1 MANEPIPRRDVSSS
15 RSWRDRLPRAIKR
28 VMTSTSGVSADRSL
42 NETLEGLSDAEVASR
57 IARYGFNEL
66 PSSKPPAIIRIAF
79 EVVREPMLLLPPVV
93 AVVIA
98 ITLDRERKTERAL
111 EALRDWSSPR
121 ALVVRP
127 CLNCYGTR
135 NCQHRID
142 CHESILASQH
152 SGHSSNA
159 KSCYVVGTRQRLSLS
174 RSGLVWA
181 IS

>member
-111 EALRDWSSPR
+111 EALRDWWVLGSALAFL
-121 ALVVRP
+121 ALVLYVPFLKALFPLSTLHPNGITLCAGVGAVR
-127 CLNCYGTR
+127 
-135 NCQHRID
+135 
-142 CHESILASQH
+142 LARWETLK
-152 SGHSSNA
+152 A
-159 KSCYVVGTRQRLSLS
+159 YQR
-174 RSGLVWA
+174 RRRH
-181 IS
+181 